1 MVKEYRTIF
10 DMGTDEIVEKK
21 SRFIGYVAHA
31 ESEEEAD
38 AFVLS
43 IKKKHYDARH
53 NCYAYVIGESQQK
66 LRFSDDGEP
75 GGTAGKPI
83 LEVITG
89 LGLVDVCIVVT
100 RYFGGTLLGTGGLL
114 RAYTQAAQK
123 CVEATEIIN
132 KQLVIPVNI
141 VTNYNDLGKI
151 QYLLGTEKI
160 PVTESDYGEEVKLTV
175 AVPYDDYDR
184 LEKQLIEITAAKV
197 TLEKNEAVFAVVK
210 HAY

>member
-21 SRFIGYVAHA
+21 SRFIGYVAHV

-100 RYFGGTLLGTGGLL
+100 RYFGGTLLGTGGLV

-132 KQLVIPVNI
+132 KQLVIPMDI

-197 TLEKNEAVFAVVK
+197 TLEKNEAIFAVVK

>member
-21 SRFIGYVAHA
+21 SRFIGYVAHV

>member
-21 SRFIGYVAHA
+21 SRFIGYVAHV

-53 NCYAYVIGESQQK
+53 NCYAYVIGENQQK

-151 QYLLGTEKI
+151 QYLLGTEKL

>member
-1 MVKEYRTIF
+1 M
-10 DMGTDEIVEKK
+10 
-21 SRFIGYVAHA
+21 
-31 ESEEEAD
+31 
-38 AFVLS
+38 
-43 IKKKHYDARH
+43 
-53 NCYAYVIGESQQK
+53 
-66 LRFSDDGEP
+66 
-75 GGTAGKPI
+75 
-83 LEVITG
+83 
-89 LGLVDVCIVVT
+89 GLVDVCIVVT

>member
-1 MVKEYRTIF
+1 M
-10 DMGTDEIVEKK
+10 
-21 SRFIGYVAHA
+21 
-31 ESEEEAD
+31 
-38 AFVLS
+38 
-43 IKKKHYDARH
+43 
-53 NCYAYVIGESQQK
+53 
-66 LRFSDDGEP
+66 
-75 GGTAGKPI
+75 
-83 LEVITG
+83 EVITG

>member
-21 SRFIGYVAHA
+21 SRFIGYVAHV

-100 RYFGGTLLGTGGLL
+100 RYFGGTLLGTGGLV

-123 CVEATEIIN
+123 CVKATEIIN
-132 KQLVIPVNI
+132 KQLVIPMDI

-184 LEKQLIEITAAKV
+184 LEKQLIEITAAKI

>member
-21 SRFIGYVAHA
+21 SRFIGYVAHV

-38 AFVLS
+38 AFVLG

>member
-21 SRFIGYVAHA
+21 SRFIGYVAHV

-75 GGTAGKPI
+75 GGTAGKPS